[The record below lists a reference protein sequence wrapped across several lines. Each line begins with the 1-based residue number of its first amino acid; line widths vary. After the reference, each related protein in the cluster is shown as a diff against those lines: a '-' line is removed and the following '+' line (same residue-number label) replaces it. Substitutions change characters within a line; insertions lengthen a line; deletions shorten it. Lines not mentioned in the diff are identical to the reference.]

1 MAVDFTHL
9 HLHTDYSLLDGAC
22 DVDKLVAHVDKIGQK
37 SVAMTDHGNIFGAVH
52 FFDSAKK
59 KGIKPI
65 LGCELYICQAEDH
78 RAKGDGDKYNHLL
91 VLAENE
97 EGYRNLVRLTSE
109 AALHGFYRK
118 PRVSKN
124 FLARHTKGL
133 IGFSGCLAGEVSQH
147 LMADDYEKAKATA
160 GKFEEM
166 FGKGN
171 FFLEVQDHHL
181 GPDKA
186 VVDYMFRME
195 KDLNIPLIATNDSH
209 YIEDSDAR
217 AHEVLLCVQTA
228 GSMNDP
234 KRFKFDTEE
243 FYIKTAEEM
252 ARLFPDHPNV
262 ISGTMQ
268 FPERCNLKLS
278 KVDNPF
284 PEFPVPEGM
293 DLDGYF
299 EQVCREGLQ
308 KRLATNVS
316 HLRSRGILRKTEAD
330 YHARLDR
337 EITCIKQMKFPG
349 YFMIVWDFIRY
360 AREQHI
366 PVGPGRGSAAGSLVA
381 YCMEITDVDPLQNEL
396 LFERF
401 LNPERI
407 SMPDIDIDFCMNRRG
422 EVIEYVRRKYGTDQV
437 AQIITFNTM
446 AAKAAIKDVGRA
458 LDMPYGEVDRIAKMI
473 QGKIGVTISE
483 VLADN
488 GPLTQAYES
497 EPKIRELIDTALR
510 LEGLVRGAGVHAAG
524 VVIAPS
530 PLTELVPVTR
540 TKDEAIVT
548 SYDMGS
554 IEKMGLLKMDFLG
567 LTTLTVID
575 DALKLIKQT
584 KGIEVD
590 LATIPLDDAKTYEQV
605 FHKALTSGV
614 FQFESS
620 GMRDVLR
627 RYKPN
632 TVEDLTAL
640 NALYRPGPIQ
650 GGMVDEFIE
659 RKWGRRAV
667 EYELPELE
675 PILSETLGV
684 MLYQEQ
690 VMQISNRLAG
700 FSLSQADMLRRAMGK
715 KDAPE
720 MARQKIKFM
729 EGAADNKHPK
739 AIAGNIFDLMA
750 KFAEYGFNK
759 SHSAAYALLAY
770 HTAYL
775 KTHYPVEFMAA
786 LLTSETSKPENVV
799 KYISECK
806 EIGIAV
812 VPPDVQISL
821 ASFTPSVIDVPCPI
835 HPGNIGLN
843 GSTPPPEPPQSM
855 EAIRFGLAA
864 IKNVGHN
871 AIESVLAARAEPNK
885 GLFTSLWDFCERV
898 DLRLMNKRVL
908 ESLIKAGAMDCFGPR
923 AAVMAALDSAIEHA
937 QKAQKDKESGQHGL
951 FGIFDSDIPAAGSA
965 TAQSLPKVPEWDE
978 HTRLQN
984 EKDVLGFFVSGH
996 PMDKY
1001 REKLRN
1007 MKVVDTATA
1016 CEMKPEPQVFR
1027 RGGNNGPDPNEI
1039 SIAGIITGLKVAKSK
1054 RSGEMYAQAVLEDT
1068 VGKIEL
1074 IAFPQSYEKLAEKLK
1089 IDVPVVVRGSLRG
1102 EEDSAPKLAI
1112 SSIQALEDIKVKLP
1126 EALRIKVPLHSPDA
1140 ALLTKLMTLF
1150 RDSPGQGKVLLDLE
1164 EPGEFCAVLE
1174 PTKLAVLAD
1183 RLFIDRVEELVGRGG
1198 VRVIQ

>member
-1 MAVDFTHL
+1 MAAAEFTHL

-22 DVDKLVAHVDKIGQK
+22 DVDKLATHLQAIGQT
-37 SVAMTDHGNIFGAVH
+37 SAAMTDHGNIYGAVH
-52 FFDSAKK
+52 FFDAMKK
-59 KGIKPI
+59 KDLKPI
-65 LGCELYICQAEDH
+65 LGCELYLSETADH
-78 RAKGDGDKYNHLL
+78 REMSGGYKHFL

-97 EGYRNLVRLTSE
+97 TGYRNLVRLTSE

-118 PRVSKN
+118 PRVSKE
-124 FLARHTKGL
+124 FLSRHTEGL
-133 IGFSGCLAGEVSQH
+133 IAFSGCLAGEVNQH
-147 LMADDYEKAKATA
+147 LMAGKYDEAKRTA
-160 GKFEEM
+160 GQFEEM

-171 FFLEVQDHHL
+171 FFLEVQDHGL
-181 GPDKA
+181 ALDKA
-186 VVDYMFRME
+186 VCDAVFKME
-195 KDLNIPLIATNDSH
+195 RELNIPVIATNDSH
-209 YIEDSDAR
+209 YVAADDSR
-217 AHEVLLCVQTA
+217 AHEILLCVQTA

-234 KRFKFDTEE
+234 KRFKFDTQE
-243 FYIKTAEEM
+243 FYIKSAEEM
-252 ARLFPDHPNV
+252 RRTFSQNPEV
-262 ISGTMQ
+262 CTRTMQ
-268 FPERCNLKLS
+268 FIDRCNLKLN

-284 PEFPVPEGM
+284 PDFPVPEGHT
-293 DLDGYF
+293 LESYF
-299 EQVCREGLQ
+299 EEVCRQGLR
-308 KRLATNVS
+308 KRLDTAVA
-316 HLRSRGILRKTEAD
+316 HLRDRGLLKKTIAD
-330 YHARLDR
+330 YEARLDR
-337 EITCIKQMKFPG
+337 ELGTIKQMKFPG

-360 AREQHI
+360 AREQRI

-381 YCMEITDVDPLQNEL
+381 YVMEITDIDPLQNEL

-422 EVIEYVRRKYGTDQV
+422 EVIEYVKRKYGNDQV

-458 LDMPYGEVDRIAKMI
+458 LEMPYGEVDRIAKMI
-473 QGKIGVTISE
+473 PATIGITIDQA
-483 VLADN
+483 LQDK
-488 GPLTQAYES
+488 GPLSQAYES
-497 EPKIRELIDTALR
+497 DPKIKELIDTALR

-524 VVIAPS
+524 VVIAPK

-540 TKDEAIVT
+540 TKDDAIVT
-548 SYDMGS
+548 SYDMKAV
-554 IEKMGLLKMDFLG
+554 EKMGLLKMDFLG

-575 DALKLIKQT
+575 DCLKLIKQT
-584 KGIEVD
+584 TGEVVD
-590 LATIPLDDAKTYEQV
+590 MATIPLDDTHTYEQV
-605 FHKALTSGV
+605 FHRALTSGV
-614 FQFESS
+614 FQFESG

-650 GGMVDEFIE
+650 GGMIDEFIE

-675 PILSETLGV
+675 SILSETLGV

-715 KDAPE
+715 KDAAE
-720 MARQKIKFM
+720 MAKQKIKFM
-729 EGAADNKHPK
+729 EGAAENKHPK

-799 KYISECK
+799 KYISECR
-806 EIGIAV
+806 EINIPV
-812 VPPDVQISL
+812 VPPNVNVSD
-821 ASFTPSVIDVPCPI
+821 ANFTPTKTED
-835 HPGNIGLN
+835 GWAIG
-843 GSTPPPEPPQSM
+843 
-855 EAIRFGLAA
+855 FGLAA

-871 AIESVLAARAEPNK
+871 AIDSIIAARTAMRETGK
-885 GLFTSLWDFCERV
+885 QSFSSLWEFCEKV
-898 DLRLMNKRVL
+898 DLRLLNKRVL
-908 ESLIKAGAMDCFGPR
+908 ESLIKAGAMDNFGGR
-923 AAVMAALDSAIEHA
+923 AQVAAALDKAMERA
-937 QKAQKDKESGQHGL
+937 QKSQRDEASGQHGL
-951 FGIFDSDIPAAGSA
+951 FGIFDADVSA
-965 TAQSLPKVPEWDE
+965 SSSSGEESLPSVAEWDE

-984 EKDVLGFFVSGH
+984 EKEVLGFFVSGH

-1007 MKVVDTATA
+1007 MKVIDTATA

-1027 RGGNNGPDPNEI
+1027 RGRGEEPQNEI
-1039 SIAGIITGLKVAKSK
+1039 SIAGVITGLKVAKSK
-1054 RSGEMYAQAVLEDT
+1054 RSGEMYAQAILEDT
-1068 VGKIEL
+1068 VGKIDL

-1089 IDVPVVVRGSLRG
+1089 IDVPVVVRGTLRG

-1112 SSIQALEDIKVKLP
+1112 SSIQALEDVKLKLP
-1126 EALRIKVPLHSPDA
+1126 DSLRIKIPLHNPDE
-1140 ALLTKLMTLF
+1140 ALLEKLHAILIGA
-1150 RDSPGQGKVLLDLE
+1150 PGKGKLLLDLE

-1174 PTKLAVLAD
+1174 PHNLLVAAD
-1183 RLFIDRVEELVGRGG
+1183 RLFIDNIEELVGRGG
-1198 VRVIQ
+1198 VRVMD

>member
-1 MAVDFTHL
+1 MAAEFTHL

-22 DVDKLVAHVDKIGQK
+22 DVDKLAAHLSRIGQTGA
-37 SVAMTDHGNIFGAVH
+37 AMTDHGNIYGAVH
-52 FFDSAKK
+52 FFDAMQK

-65 LGCELYICQAEDH
+65 LGCELYLCKNDDH
-78 RAKGDGDKYNHLL
+78 RAAPEGDKYNHFL

-97 EGYRNLVRLTSE
+97 AGYRNLVRLTSE

-118 PRVSKN
+118 PRVSKE
-124 FLARHTKGL
+124 FLSRHTEGL
-133 IGFSGCLAGEVSQH
+133 IGFSGCLAGEVNQN
-147 LMADDYEKAKATA
+147 LMAGKYDEAKATA
-160 GKFEEM
+160 GMFEEM

-171 FFLEVQDHHL
+171 FFLELQDHGL
-181 GPDKA
+181 EPDKPVGDA
-186 VVDYMFRME
+186 LFKME
-195 KDLNIPLIATNDSH
+195 KELGIPLIATNDAH
-209 YIEDSDAR
+209 YVESDDSR
-217 AHEVLLCVQTA
+217 AHEILLCVQTA

-234 KRFKFDTEE
+234 KRFKFDTQE

-252 ARLFPDHPNV
+252 LKTFAQNPEVCSR
-262 ISGTMQ
+262 TMQ
-268 FPERCNLKLS
+268 FIDRCNLKMT

-284 PEFPVPEGM
+284 PDFPVPEGET
-293 DLDGYF
+293 LYTYF
-299 EQVCREGLQ
+299 EQICREGLT
-308 KRLATNVS
+308 KRLGTAVE
-316 HLRSRGILRKTEAD
+316 HLRAKGLLKKTIPD

-337 EITCIKQMKFPG
+337 ELDCIKQMKFPG

-360 AREQHI
+360 AREQGI

-381 YCMEITDVDPLQNEL
+381 YCMEITDIDPLQNEL

-422 EVIEYVRRKYGTDQV
+422 EVIEYVNRKYGRDQV

-473 QGKIGVTISE
+473 PTTIGITIDQAMKDSPSLE
-483 VLADN
+483 
-488 GPLTQAYES
+488 QAYES
-497 EPKIRELIDTALR
+497 DPKIKELIDAALR

-524 VVIAPS
+524 VVIAPK

-540 TKDEAIVT
+540 AKDDSIVT
-548 SYDMGS
+548 AYDMKAV
-554 IEKMGLLKMDFLG
+554 EKMGLLKMDFLG

-584 KGIEVD
+584 TGEVVD
-590 LATIPLDDAKTYEQV
+590 MALIDLDDTHTYEQV
-605 FHKALTSGV
+605 FHRALTSGV
-614 FQFESS
+614 FQFESG

-715 KDAPE
+715 KDAAE
-720 MARQKIKFM
+720 MAKQKIKFM
-729 EGAADNKHPK
+729 EGAAANKHPK

-799 KYISECK
+799 KYISECR
-806 EIGIAV
+806 EINIPV
-812 VPPDVQISL
+812 VPPNVQVSD
-821 ASFTPSVIDVPCPI
+821 ANFTPVRNDV
-835 HPGNIGLN
+835 GAAIG
-843 GSTPPPEPPQSM
+843 
-855 EAIRFGLAA
+855 FGLAA

-871 AIESVLAARAEPNK
+871 AIDSIIAARTALKAEGKTGFAN
-885 GLFTSLWDFCERV
+885 LWEFCEKV
-898 DLRLMNKRVL
+898 DLRLLNKRVL
-908 ESLIKAGAMDCFGPR
+908 ESLIKAGAMDCFGGR
-923 AAVMAALDSAIEHA
+923 ASVTAALDKAMERA
-937 QKAQKDKESGQHGL
+937 QKAQRDEAAGQHGL
-951 FGIFDSDIPAAGSA
+951 FGIFDDGPAVGAA
-965 TAQSLPKVPEWDE
+965 KEDVLPSVPEWDE

-1007 MKVVDTATA
+1007 LKVVDTATA
-1016 CEMKPEPQVFR
+1016 CEMKPEPQTFR
-1027 RGGNNGPDPNEI
+1027 RGKSEDGQNEI
-1039 SIAGIITGLKVAKSK
+1039 QIAGVITGLKVAKSK
-1054 RSGEMYAQAVLEDT
+1054 RSGEMYAQASLEDT

-1089 IDVPVVVRGSLRG
+1089 ITVPVLIRGALRG

-1112 SSIQALEDIKVKLP
+1112 SSIQALEDVKIKLP
-1126 EALRIKVPLHSPDA
+1126 DSLRIKVSLKNPDE
-1140 ALLTKLMTLF
+1140 ALLEKLFALLLAA
-1150 RDSPGQGKVLLDLE
+1150 PGEGKLLLDLE

-1174 PTKLAVLAD
+1174 PHDVRVAAD
-1183 RLFIDRVEELVGRGG
+1183 RLFIDHVEELVGRGG
-1198 VRVIQ
+1198 VRVMD